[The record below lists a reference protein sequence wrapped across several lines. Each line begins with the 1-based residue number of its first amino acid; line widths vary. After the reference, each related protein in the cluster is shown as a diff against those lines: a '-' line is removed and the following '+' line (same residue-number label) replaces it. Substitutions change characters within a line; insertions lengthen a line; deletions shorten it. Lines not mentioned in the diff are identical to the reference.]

1 MSVGP
6 YQDITFDRDG
16 DVDAADRTRL
26 LGLDC
31 TDLVMFAHGWNNS
44 PREAARLFSAFFA
57 PFPGLLG
64 PGVRMGYAGIVWP
77 SMRFTDEPVPAPSR
91 AAAGRWPVA
100 AGSVP
105 VRGGA
110 RIPPPGER
118 IALDVATRMALQG
131 LFPGHEATVA
141 RLAALL
147 ELRPDR
153 ADAFAEFGRLARQLA
168 EAPPGGLGNC
178 FGQDLPQ
185 EEMGP
190 PALLYEDVL
199 TLCRE
204 FSAALETARPGG
216 FPGAVPGPGTGG
228 GPGGLPQPGG
238 LPGGPAGGGAPV
250 SPPASPR
257 GFRDGRADG
266 PDRLWRGAKE
276 LLRQTTYYALKRRAG
291 AVGELGLG
299 PLLGQLARS
308 RPGLRVHLVG
318 HSQGARLVAFALRG
332 LPDGARN
339 VKSVTLLQGAFS
351 HYAFAPSLPHA
362 AQRSGALGALEQRVD
377 GPVVAC
383 YSRHDSA
390 LGVLYPLASR
400 LARDERYGSAQDRRW
415 WAVGHDG
422 LRAVVPSVRLT
433 LEEALGRGVPG
444 SGCVSVDTA
453 SVVRCGGPPAGA
465 HNDICHRELA
475 RVVVAAGRVGR

>member
-6 YQDITFDRDG
+6 YQDITFDEEG
-16 DVDAADRTRL
+16 EADRAERARL

-31 TDLVMFAHGWNNS
+31 TDLVMFAHDRNNS
-44 PREAARLFSAFFA
+44 PTEAARLFSAFFA

-64 PGVRMGYAGIVWP
+64 TGVRMAYAGIVWP
-77 SMRFTDEPVPAPSR
+77 SMRFTDEPAPPLVVPPD
-91 AAAGRWPVA
+91 
-100 AGSVP
+100 
-105 VRGGA
+105 
-110 RIPPPGER
+110 PPGPRGPLPEPGTGAVRPPGAVPEDGR
-118 IALDVATRMALQG
+118 IALDPGTRLALQG
-131 LFPGHEATVA
+131 LFPGHEGTVA

-147 ELRPDR
+147 ERRPR
-153 ADAFAEFGRLARQLA
+153 AEGAFHEFGRLARNLA
-168 EAPPGGLGNC
+168 ETPPGGLGSC

-185 EEMGP
+185 DEQGP
-190 PALLYEDVL
+190 PALLYEDTL

-204 FSAALETARPGG
+204 FTAALESARPAGET
-216 FPGAVPGPGTGG
+216 GA
-228 GPGGLPQPGG
+228 
-238 LPGGPAGGGAPV
+238 AA
-250 SPPASPR
+250 
-257 GFRDGRADG
+257 
-266 PDRLWRGAKE
+266 DRLWRGAKE

-308 RPGLRVHLVG
+308 RPGTRVHLVG

-339 VKSVTLLQGAFS
+339 VKSVTFLQGAFS
-351 HYAFAPSLPHA
+351 HYAFAASLPHA
-362 AQRSGALGALEQRVD
+362 AQKSGALRAMEDRVD

-383 YSRHDSA
+383 YSRYDSA

-400 LARDERYGSAQDRRW
+400 LARDERNGLGGQDRRW

-422 LRAVVPSVRLT
+422 LRAVSSPSVRLT
-433 LEEALGRGVPG
+433 LEEALGSGMPG

-453 SVVRCGGPPAGA
+453 SVVRRGGPPSGA

-475 RVVVAAGRVGR
+475 RVVVAAGRMGH